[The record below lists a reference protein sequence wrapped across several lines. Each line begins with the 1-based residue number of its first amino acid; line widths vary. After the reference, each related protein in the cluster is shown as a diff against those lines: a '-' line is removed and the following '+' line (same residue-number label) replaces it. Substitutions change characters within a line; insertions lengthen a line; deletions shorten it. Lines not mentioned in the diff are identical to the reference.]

1 MSSIRKV
8 LAVAGA
14 LTFVVASSAYAQDDA
29 LYENAKGEGSV
40 TIYSATDS
48 KQVQTLIEAFN
59 KKYPDVTVDYND
71 VGTTGTYNRVVSEF
85 AANQVSADLIWSSA
99 MDLQMTMAVDG
110 LFESANLAERSA
122 IPDWAAYKDVLFATS
137 VEPIG
142 ILYNKI
148 ELAEDKVPRT
158 RADLIAF
165 MKSDA
170 AKGRVG
176 SLDPERS
183 GTGFLFNMNDSKTT
197 TDSFWELVAAFGA
210 AGGKTYAS
218 NGPVRESVGSGEN
231 LLAFNIIGSYAFD
244 WSKDS
249 PSLGAA
255 FDRDRTAAFLRP
267 IGLMKGAPHPNA
279 GLLFLNFLFSKEGQT
294 ELAKNGL
301 PSVRSDL
308 NAADFDAASVV
319 GYDMASLKQRIGGEV
334 FPIALDES
342 LVAERTT
349 ERGAFIEK
357 WRQSVR

>member
-1 MSSIRKV
+1 MSSFSRA

-14 LTFVVASSAYAQDDA
+14 LTFATASTGFAQDDA
-29 LYENAKGEGSV
+29 LYAKAKEDGSV

-59 KKYPDVTVDYND
+59 KKYPGITVDYND
-71 VGTTGTYNRVVSEF
+71 VGTTGTYNKVVSEF
-85 AANQVSADLIWSSA
+85 AAGQVSADLIWSSA
-99 MDLQMTMAVDG
+99 MDLQMTMATDG
-110 LFESANLAERSA
+110 LFESADFPERSA
-122 IPDWAAYKDVLFATS
+122 IPEWAAYKDVLYATS
-137 VEPIG
+137 IEPIG

-148 ELAEDKVPRT
+148 ELAEDKVPKT

-197 TDSFWELVAAFGA
+197 TDSFWELVTAFGA

-231 LLAFNIIGSYAFD
+231 VLAFNIIGSYAFD
-244 WSKDS
+244 WSKES
-249 PSLGAA
+249 PSLGVA
-255 FDRDRTAAFLRP
+255 FDRERTAAFMRP
-267 IGLMKGAPHPNA
+267 IGLMKNAPHPSA
-279 GLLFLNFLFSKEGQT
+279 GLLFMNFLFSKEGQT

-308 NAADFDAASVV
+308 NAADFDAGSLV
-319 GYDMASLKQRIGGEV
+319 GYDMESLKQRIGGEV
-334 FPIALDES
+334 VPIALNES

-349 ERGAFIEK
+349 ERAGFIDK